1 MKKLTEEQ
9 IQVLVETFE
18 ECLYQGEEG
27 FVWEEMDPS
36 GKRRTIQVIIKK
48 YGI

>member
-1 MKKLTEEQ
+1 MGKLTEEQ
-9 IQVLVETFE
+9 TQALVETFE

-36 GKRRTIQVIIKK
+36 GKRRSIQVNIKY